1 MEVLGERHRRSVWKA
16 AAPVDM
22 PTRCSGC
29 GDVLLPA
36 TGAAEVCFLVRRG
49 IAHAPSVASYYAQ
62 KVHVDES
69 STIITDHTL
78 AIVLVR

>member
-29 GDVLLPA
+29 GHVLLPA
-36 TGAAEVCFLVRRG
+36 PGAAEVCFLVCRG
-49 IAHAPSVASYYAQ
+49 IADTPSVAGHQAQ

-78 AIVLVR
+78 GIILVR